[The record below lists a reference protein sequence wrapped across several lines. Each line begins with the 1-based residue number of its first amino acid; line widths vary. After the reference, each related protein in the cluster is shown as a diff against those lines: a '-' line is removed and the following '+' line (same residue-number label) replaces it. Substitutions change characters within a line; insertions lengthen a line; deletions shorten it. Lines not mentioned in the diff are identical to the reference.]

1 MFQILATAATLG
13 GASALSQQIAIENR
27 ANPIR
32 RVVTML
38 QSMEKK
44 VKAEGERDEELF
56 EKYMCYC
63 KNGASDLQGSI
74 DAADTKIPQVESAI
88 KEAEATLAQLKADLV
103 QHKSDR
109 ADAKKAI
116 AEATAIRTK
125 EAATYAKDS
134 GDHKTNIAAMGK
146 AITSL
151 EKGATG
157 FLQTSAATLIR
168 RLTIEMDLTN
178 TDRDMISGF
187 LTEGRSGYAPQS
199 GEITGILKQMKETME
214 GDLEDL
220 TKAEN
225 TAKANFEGLV
235 AAKEKEIA
243 ANTKAIEEK
252 TVRDGEVAVE
262 IVNMK
267 EDLDDT
273 SKALLE
279 DKKFLADLSTNCA
292 TKKSEYDVVVK
303 TRAEEMVALAETIKL
318 LNDDDALELFKKTL
332 PSASLL
338 QLTVENKAV
347 KHQALQALHSA
358 KGHDG
363 RLDLIALALRG
374 KSANFDKVVKMIDD
388 MVALL
393 GKEQG
398 DDDQKKAYCETA
410 FDRTEDEQKA
420 LTQTIKDLGKAIEDA
435 EERVATLTEEIA
447 ALTKGI
453 KDLDGQVK
461 DATETRQEENAE
473 YTETMANNNA
483 AKELI
488 GIAKNRM
495 NKFYNPKMYKAPP
508 KRELSE
514 EDRIAVNMGGTA
526 PPTPA
531 PGGIAGTGVT
541 GAALMQDAPPPPPE
555 AVAAYSKKGEES
567 TGVIGMMDML
577 TAELDKE
584 MQEMEVNEKDAQSE
598 YETFMKDSA
607 DKRATDSA
615 SIADKEGAKANTEAE
630 LEQANSDKRSK
641 TAESMAKAEEI
652 AALHQEC
659 DWLVANFE
667 ARKAARA
674 GEIDSLKKAK
684 AVLSGADYSLVQV
697 SVHRSVDPEGVGVP
711 EKTKGA
717 ACDECNSKSQWLK
730 DCSCHA
736 TDVWGTFAN
745 DATKELTSA
754 SGYGSTTENTGAK
767 RLPEGWHWHCR
778 PVSATEGVWQQ
789 C

>member
-1 MFQILATAATLG
+1 M
-13 GASALSQQIAIENR
+13 
-27 ANPIR
+27 
-32 RVVTML
+32 
-38 QSMEKK
+38 
-44 VKAEGERDEELF
+44 
-56 EKYMCYC
+56 
-63 KNGASDLQGSI
+63 
-74 DAADTKIPQVESAI
+74 
-88 KEAEATLAQLKADLV
+88 
-103 QHKSDR
+103 
-109 ADAKKAI
+109 
-116 AEATAIRTK
+116 
-125 EAATYAKDS
+125 KD
-134 GDHKTNIAAMGK
+134 
-146 AITSL
+146 
-151 EKGATG
+151 
-157 FLQTSAATLIR
+157 
-168 RLTIEMDLTN
+168 
-178 TDRDMISGF
+178 
-187 LTEGRSGYAPQS
+187 
-199 GEITGILKQMKETME
+199 TME
-214 GDLEDL
+214 SDLEDL
-220 TKAEN
+220 TKTEES
-225 TAKANFEGLV
+225 AKANFDGLV
-235 AAKEKEIA
+235 KAKEEEIA

-252 TVRDGEVAVE
+252 TVRSGELAVE

-279 DKKFLADLSTNCA
+279 DKKFLGDLSTNCA
-292 TKKSEYDVVVK
+292 TKKSEYDVVVA
-303 TRAEEMVALAETIKL
+303 TRAEELVALSETIKL

-338 QLTVENKAV
+338 QLSVANKAV

-358 KGHDG
+358 GARDG

-410 FDRTEDEQKA
+410 FDRTDDEQKA
-420 LTQTIKDLGKAIEDA
+420 LVQTIKDLEKAIEDA
-435 EERVATLTEEIA
+435 EERIATLTEEIA
-447 ALTKGI
+447 ALTKGV

-461 DATETRQEENAE
+461 DATENRQEENAV

-495 NKFYNPKMYKAPP
+495 NKFYNKKMYVAPP

-541 GAALMQDAPPPPPE
+541 GAALMQAAPPPPPE
-555 AVAAYSKKGEES
+555 AVAAYKKKGEES

-584 MQEMEVNEKDAQSE
+584 MQEMDVEEKDAQAE
-598 YETFMKDSA
+598 YEQFMKDSA
-607 DKRATDSA
+607 DKRSLDSA
-615 SIADKEGAKANTEAE
+615 SIADKEGAKADTEAQ
-630 LEQANSDKRSK
+630 LEHANSDKRSK
-641 TAESMAKAEEI
+641 TGESMAKAEEI

-697 SVHRSVDPEGVGVP
+697 SAHSVSVDPEGVGVP

-754 SGYGSTTENTGAK
+754 SGYGSTTANTGAK

>member
-1 MFQILATAATLG
+1 MSAALM
-13 GASALSQQIAIENR
+13 GAKAASVSEGTTR
-27 ANPIR
+27 ANPMR

-38 QSMEKK
+38 QDMTKK

-56 EKYMCYC
+56 EKFMCYC
-63 KNGASDLQGSI
+63 KTGSSNLQASI
-74 DAADTKIPQVESAI
+74 DAAETKIPQVESSI
-88 KEAEATLAQLKADLV
+88 KEAVALQTQLKADLV
-103 QHKSDR
+103 QHKQDR
-109 ADAKKAI
+109 SDAKQAI

-125 EAATYAKDS
+125 EAKTYAKDS
-134 GDHKTNIAAMGK
+134 SDATTNIAAMGK
-146 AITSL
+146 AITAL

-157 FLQTSAATLIR
+157 FLQTSAANVLR
-168 RLTIEMDLTN
+168 RLTVEMDLSN
-178 TDRDMISGF
+178 TDRDVISAF
-187 LTEGRSGYAPQS
+187 LTQREGYAPQS

-220 TKAEN
+220 TKVEN
-225 TAKANFEGLV
+225 EAKSNFEALV
-235 AAKEKEIA
+235 HAKEEEISSL
-243 ANTKAIEEK
+243 TKAIEEK
-252 TVRDGEVAVE
+252 TVREGETAVQ

-273 SKALLE
+273 SKALAE
-279 DKKFLADLSTNCA
+279 DKKFLADMATNCA
-292 TKKSEYDVVVK
+292 TKKDEYAVVVA
-303 TRAEEMVALAETIKL
+303 TRAEELTALSETIKL

-338 QLTVENKAV
+338 QVTVGTKQVKALALT
-347 KHQALQALHSA
+347 ALHAGKTA
-358 KGHDG
+358 KDP
-363 RLDLIALALRG
+363 RLDLISLALRG
-374 KSANFDKVVKMIDD
+374 KSANFDKVLGMIDD
-388 MVALL
+388 MVVLL

-398 DDDQKKAYCETA
+398 DDNEKKAYCEGA
-410 FDRTEDEQKA
+410 FDKTEDEAKGLAQN
-420 LTQTIKDLGKAIEDA
+420 IKDLTKAIEDA
-435 EERVATLTEEIA
+435 EERIATLTDEIA
-447 ALTKGI
+447 ALTKGVAN
-453 KDLDGQVK
+453 LDGQVK
-461 DATETRQEENAE
+461 DATEQRQEENAQ
-473 YTETMANNNA
+473 YTENMANNNA

-555 AVAAYSKKGEES
+555 AVGAYKKKGEES
-567 TGVIGMMDML
+567 TGVIAMMDML
-577 TAELDKE
+577 IAEVDKE
-584 MQEMEVNEKDAQSE
+584 MQEFETDEKNAQEE
-598 YETFMKDSA
+598 YEGFMQDSA
-607 DKRATDSA
+607 DKRALDMA
-615 SIADKEGAKANTEAE
+615 SIADKSSAKADTEAE
-630 LEQANSDKRSK
+630 LEHANGDKNSK
-641 TAESMAKAEEI
+641 TSDAMAKAEEI

-659 DWLVANFE
+659 DWLVENFE

-684 AVLSGADYSLVQV
+684 AVLSGADFSLVQV
-697 SVHRSVDPEGVGVP
+697 SEHRVHSLDPEGVGVP